1 MATLSVPPPEREQ
14 TLRSTAFS
22 GVFFW
27 GAFGLLLVGLLAY
40 VLIVWIGVDHFT
52 DADAARVLERQKILQ
67 DRVTEDYKYLHD
79 KPSYFKK
86 EAGLVR
92 VPIDE
97 AMRMTLADLQKI
109 KPHPAY
115 PIAQS
120 PPQNSSAPTSPDKGA
135 GQNIKT
141 PGKTNGNAPAASN
154 PTVGQASPAP
164 VAPSTTPAPVTAASN
179 AAPAASAAPSPTP
192 AASNNANNPGN
203 PPVPGAQAQPPA
215 PAAETNTS
223 GTVVPATPVTPPAA
237 APGAQAAPLTNPPA
251 QPTPEATA
259 TPASSTSTPT
269 PNPQAP
275 GASPAGTP

>member
-40 VLIVWIGVDHFT
+40 VLIVWVGVDHFT

-97 AMRMTLADLQKI
+97 AMRMTLKDLQKI
-109 KPHPAY
+109 KPHAAY

-135 GQNIKT
+135 GQDIKT
-141 PGKTNGNAPAASN
+141 PGKTNENAPAASN

-164 VAPSTTPAPVTAASN
+164 VAPGAPAPAPVNNASN
-179 AAPAASAAPSPTP
+179 PGTAPVPGTQAQPSAPAA
-192 AASNNANNPGN
+192 
-203 PPVPGAQAQPPA
+203 Q
-215 PAAETNTS
+215 TNTS

-237 APGAQAAPLTNPPA
+237 APGAQAAPLISPPA
-251 QPTPEATA
+251 QPTPETTA
-259 TPASSTSTPT
+259 TPAASTSTPT
-269 PNPQAP
+269 PNPPAP